1 MFIGKNLE
9 NIRLLK
15 GLSRK
20 NLAESIQ
27 ISEQAVWQYEVKN
40 MMPEINKIY
49 DLSREFNVKT

>member
-27 ISEQAVWQYEVKN
+27 ISEQA
-40 MMPEINKIY
+40 
-49 DLSREFNVKT
+49 